1 MCKYIIVPL
10 NVYKIRDDQSQSEWF
25 NEYFVNIFVYS
36 YFMYEYFTYI
46 FLDIEHKNSFYYF
59 QKLNIPKR
67 CFKHYASKMNSK
79 SYLNKSQNKQKN
91 NNP

>member
-1 MCKYIIVPL
+1 
-10 NVYKIRDDQSQSEWF
+10 
-25 NEYFVNIFVYS
+25 
-36 YFMYEYFTYI
+36 MYEYFTYI